1 MAYTRKNKKSNIR
14 KTSRRRTSRSAVAG
28 KILPPL
34 DIRSAKQ
41 FGEFEKR
48 LKKGPL
54 TIVMV
59 YADWCGH
66 CHTMMPHFDAAAK
79 SPTRSIQAV
88 KLNENVLNDA
98 NSYMTKNMG
107 TAAQPIS
114 VEGYPSIMLID
125 NKGKKVTDIET
136 VRDTDTMKEV
146 MSQSGKLA
154 VEAGLANESGM
165 AATINASKAA
175 SMNADVN
182 EGAIVSLPKIN
193 SSKTPLKPN
202 NSMKKEEVPSENE
215 EVVNNEDELNALN
228 SFNAFKEESEKS
240 YNKKPR
246 GVTSSA
252 EAMTSLTAPIVP
264 PSVSGD
270 VITYGAQGKQMGG
283 SLYGSVAQTAYKLA
297 PAAVLFSIASATMKK
312 RRRVTKKVK
321 HSKKRSKSVKRRA

>member
-1 MAYTRKNKKSNIR
+1 MAYTRKNKKSNNR

-34 DIRSAKQ
+34 DIRSNKQ
-41 FGEFEKR
+41 FSEFEKR

-79 SPTRSIQAV
+79 SPSRSIQAV
-88 KLNENVLNDA
+88 KLNENVLSDA
-98 NSYMTKNMG
+98 NSYMAKNMG
-107 TAAQPIS
+107 AAAQPIS

-136 VRDTDTMKEV
+136 VRDTNTMKEV

-154 VEAGLANESGM
+154 VEAGIANESGM
-165 AATINASKAA
+165 AATIANSGKIA
-175 SMNADVN
+175 SMNIDMN
-182 EGAIVSLPKIN
+182 EGAITSLPKVN
-193 SSKTPLKPN
+193 APKVSLKRN
-202 NSMKKEEVPSENE
+202 NQKIEKVDEGEDMGEDKDK
-215 EVVNNEDELNALN
+215 DELTTLN
-228 SFNAFKEESEKS
+228 SFNAFKEETVKS
-240 YNKKPR
+240 ANRKPYS
-246 GVTSSA
+246 GA

-264 PSVSGD
+264 PSISGD
-270 VITYGAQGKQMGG
+270 IVTYDANSKQRGG

-297 PAAVLFSIASATMKK
+297 PTAVLLSIATATMQK
-312 RRRVTKKVK
+312 RRRVTKKAK
-321 HSKKRSKSVKRRA
+321 RSTKRSKSMKRRA